1 MKDKFYIKLLELDKI
16 YNFIVDD
23 YLFKVV
29 WMSKNVL

>member
-1 MKDKFYIKLLELDKI
+1 MKDKFYIKFVELDKI

-29 WMSKNVL
+29 WMSKNV